1 MNNNPDNTGEIQA
14 TRDKSGRFIE
24 GISGNIKGKP
34 PGSKNYLTLLER
46 ALKEYETEKGK
57 SLFKRLA
64 ERAFISDQVMLSI
77 VKKFIPDLKA
87 LEIKDSG
94 QDQLRM
100 IIMSRGYSEKEQDF
114 IDEHIVEWRKQTG
127 LPFIIKDDPDN
138 KLTEEEK
145 LILKRKKKKSLKK
158 LKKTLKIKNLNF
170 YNAIQGL
177 RNIF

>member
-1 MNNNPDNTGEIQA
+1 MFNKPQSSSETVDKEPDNTGKVQVI
-14 TRDKSGRFIE
+14 RDKKGRFAE

-34 PGSKNYLTLLER
+34 PGSKNYLTLLEE

-57 SLFKRLA
+57 ALFKRLIK
-64 ERAFISDQVMLSI
+64 RAFVNDHVLLSV
-77 VKKFIPDLKA
+77 VKKFIPDLKS

-100 IIMSRGYSEKEQDF
+100 IIMSRGYSREEENF
-114 IDEHIVEWRKQTG
+114 IQEHIVEWRKQTK

-145 LILKRKKKKSLKK
+145 LILKKEKEKEFEE
-158 LKKTLKIKNLNF
+158 IKE
-170 YNAIQGL
+170 
-177 RNIF
+177 NIEN